1 MAALTTNSTEKRSAT
16 GDDSAPQAGAAPTLK
31 HLVLVRIAA
40 DNGATRAETIRD
52 LGLLVAHRLSPGEW
66 RQTAEMALA
75 ALVIEGLASEK
86 RGRYEA
92 TAPGN
97 LAAQRFLDLRQTV
110 KIGAWPDVRDMLL
123 VARALGLGNE
133 STTRMRALG
142 TPDGLRALIVQKAF
156 GLPRRLNTSPAKLRT
171 ELAVVAL
178 ERAFGNRI
186 KSGLG
191 ANGGFTPKSGRML
204 AAQLSRRP
212 REFTSDA
219 RLIAEL
225 AAEYVD
231 AVQPT
236 LDTLRSAIL
245 KRFVSEMLDRSEHS
259 AAVPPPARE
268 RRPPQAAPR
277 RAPAPDNDTQPATP
291 PVPSYRPDLETFTSE
306 VQRVASA
313 AAEGWPGNRK
323 AFISVVWPAIRDSR
337 AEWGLSEIEF
347 KCMLVEAHRA
357 GRLALT
363 TADLKNKG
371 NIKEIQNSA
380 ISYMNT
386 VWHYVRVED

>member
-1 MAALTTNSTEKRSAT
+1 MVALTTNSTEKRDAGSPDGTARS
-16 GDDSAPQAGAAPTLK
+16 GEAPALK
-31 HLVLVRIAA
+31 HLVLTRIAA
-40 DNGATRAETIRD
+40 DGGATRAEAIRD
-52 LGLLVAHRLSPGEW
+52 LGLVVAHRLSPGEW
-66 RQTAEMALA
+66 RQTAELALA
-75 ALVIEGLASEK
+75 ALVIEGLATEK

-92 TAPGN
+92 TEAGS

-110 KIGAWPDVRDMLL
+110 KIGAWPDVRDTLL

-133 STTRMRALG
+133 SSPRMRALG

-156 GLPRRLNTSPAKLRT
+156 GLPRRLDTSPAKLRT

-178 ERAFGNRI
+178 ERAFGNKI

-212 REFTSDA
+212 REFSSDA

-225 AAEYVD
+225 AAENVD

-236 LDTLRSAIL
+236 LDMLRSAIL
-245 KRFVSEMLDRSEHS
+245 KRFVSEILDTNDRPAESTT
-259 AAVPPPARE
+259 AARE
-268 RRPPQAAPR
+268 KRAQQAPNRRPPT
-277 RAPAPDNDTQPATP
+277 PDNDTSPAAP
-291 PVPSYRPDLETFTSE
+291 PLPIYRPDLETFTAE
-306 VQRVASA
+306 VQRVASGS
-313 AAEGWPGNRK
+313 AEGWPGNRK
-323 AFISVVWPAIRDSR
+323 AFISLVWSAIRDSR
-337 AEWGLSEIEF
+337 PEWGLSEIEF

-371 NIKEIQNSA
+371 NIKEIQTSA